1 MSIPVFISVMIVA
14 AFFAAVMLYHL
25 FRKKG

>member
-1 MSIPVFISVMIVA
+1 MSIPVFITAMIIA

-25 FRKKG
+25 FRKDR